1 MPRNLKSI
9 TEHMLHGSKPQNVI
23 PAVSDIPAGK
33 PRRPK
38 ALSKEAKRIHRELCS
53 QLEER
58 HALTRGDSEL
68 LRLYCS
74 LHDRQR
80 HAQAKLD
87 TEGEVCI
94 YTRLDSNGEAHE
106 FHKENIWL
114 GVAERAEKN
123 MVAILIQ
130 LGLTPAARMRVRPL
144 KPASPPMSKDELFF
158 AQLDNPQELLT
169 ISDQEEPN

>member
-1 MPRNLKSI
+1 MARNLKSL
-9 TEHMLHGSKPQNVI
+9 TDHLLHGSKPQNVL
-23 PAVSDIPAGK
+23 PGVLDIPPGK

-38 ALSKEAKRIHRELCS
+38 KLSPEARRIHRELCT

-58 HALTRGDSEL
+58 RALTRGDSEL
-68 LRLYCS
+68 LRLYCA

-80 HAQAKLD
+80 HAQLKID
-87 TEGEVCI
+87 KEGEVCV

-106 FHKENIWL
+106 MVKENVWL

-123 MVAILIQ
+123 MVQILIQ

-144 KPASPPMSKDELFF
+144 KPAPAPLSKEEQFF
-158 AQLDNPQELLT
+158 TDFDNQQLLS
-169 ISDQEEPN
+169 ISDREELN

>member
-1 MPRNLKSI
+1 MQ
-9 TEHMLHGSKPQNVI
+9 EHLLHGSKPQNVL
-23 PAVSDIPAGK
+23 PGALDIPPGK

-38 ALSKEAKRIHRELCS
+38 ALSKEAKRIHRELGS

-58 HALTRGDSEL
+58 RALTRGDSEL

-80 HAQAKLD
+80 HAQAKID
-87 TEGEVCI
+87 DQGEVCV

-106 FHKENIWL
+106 MEKENIWL
-114 GVAERAEKN
+114 GVAERAEKQ
-123 MVAILIQ
+123 MLAILVQ

-144 KPASPPMSKDELFF
+144 KPAPVPMSKEEEFF
-158 AQLDNPQELLT
+158 SVLDRPRHVL
-169 ISDQEEPN
+169 DFPEEN